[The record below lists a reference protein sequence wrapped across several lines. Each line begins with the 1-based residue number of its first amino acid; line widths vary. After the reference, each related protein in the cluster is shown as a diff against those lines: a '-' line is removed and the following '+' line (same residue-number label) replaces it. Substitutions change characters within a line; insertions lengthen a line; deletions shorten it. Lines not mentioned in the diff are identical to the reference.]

1 MLNRWFAGPRSQTSG
16 NGGDGEDSPVKEAD
30 FIVLPPAAS
39 DSWRTWLMTG
49 IRRGPFHRRRIR
61 GAHQDLK
68 KMLIEGTIG
77 PLDGPQ
83 PWNDFSSAMVRQ
95 SVDEALNALPS
106 DQKQAVKLAYFGGLT
121 NRQIAAHLGV
131 GEGGV
136 RRRLREA
143 LAAVSAHVEEGRL
156 AGRRAVY
163 AIAGWL
169 TARAVFD
176 SAHKSAAPVAEH
188 GVQAAAA
195 VTVAIVAAAVM
206 VASPISP
213 IQQNEATGGAIQSVQ
228 PAGSSPVDAAKPV
241 VPAIPAVPAAGSL
254 PAASPAVPVV
264 EPPAVKIPG
273 LPVLLP
279 VPVDLPVAVPTPTS
293 LPSLPAIPK

>member
-1 MLNRWFAGPRSQTSG
+1 MLNRWFAASRSQTSG
-16 NGGDGEDSPVKEAD
+16 NGGEGEDSPVKEAD

-49 IRRGPFHRRRIR
+49 VRRGPFHRRRVQ
-61 GAHQDLK
+61 GPHQDLK
-68 KMLIEGTIG
+68 KMLIEGTSG
-77 PLDGPQ
+77 PVDGPQ

-121 NRQIAAHLGV
+121 NREIAEHLGV

-136 RRRLREA
+136 RRRLRDA
-143 LAAVSAHVEEGRL
+143 LAAVSARVEQSRL

-169 TARAVFD
+169 AARAVFD
-176 SAHKSAAPVAEH
+176 GAQRSAAPVAEH
-188 GVQAAAA
+188 GVQAAAV

-206 VASPISP
+206 VASPVSP
-213 IQQNEATGGAIQSVQ
+213 LQHNEATGGAIQSVQ
-228 PAGSSPVDAAKPV
+228 PAPARTSPVDAKQV
-241 VPAIPAVPAAGSL
+241 VPAVPAAGSL
-254 PAASPAVPVV
+254 PAASPAVPTV

-279 VPVDLPVAVPTPTS
+279 VPVNLPVAVPTPTI
-293 LPSLPAIPK
+293 LPTLP